1 VAKILITGAGG
12 FVGTWLT
19 QEFISSGHSVRAADL
34 PRADLSR
41 HQTMGA
47 VPVECDVTDL
57 QSMERAAEGVDIVV
71 HAAGIF
77 DLSAT
82 PELLWAVN
90 RDGARA
96 MAEVA
101 AEKGATRFVMI
112 SSTSVYGRNAIDV
125 DEDAPKNPTHDYD
138 RSKCAGEEAA
148 IAACEKHHLPITV
161 IRPTLI
167 YGPGGRY
174 GIANA
179 LALMALRS
187 QHGLA
192 KLPIAT
198 GGPCGHHVHVE
209 DVARAVVSLAT
220 DARAIGGIYNLAD
233 DSPLPAGELIRI
245 LGEATGVRITTPA
258 LPWWLTRFFG
268 LLKPILRRIFVK
280 ENSRLLH
287 MWQKLAD
294 KKELVVALQ
303 PRIDV
308 DWVDFMFLP
317 HSYDNRRLK
326 ALGFE
331 YRHPDVRV
339 GLRETVSWY
348 KENRW
353 LPSADAGELG

>member
-12 FVGTWLT
+12 FLGTWLT
-19 QEFISSGHSVRAADL
+19 KEFISSGHAVRASDL
-34 PRADLSR
+34 PGADLSQ
-41 HQTMGA
+41 HQNLGA
-47 VPVECDVTDL
+47 EPVECDVTEL
-57 QSMERAAEGVDIVV
+57 QTMERAAEGMDIVV

-77 DLSAT
+77 DLSASS
-82 PELLWAVN
+82 ELLWAVN

-101 AEKGATRFVMI
+101 AKKGATRFVMV
-112 SSTSVYGRNAIDV
+112 SSTSVYGRNIHDV
-125 DEDAPKNPTHDYD
+125 DEDAPKNPSHDYD

-148 IAACEKHHLPITV
+148 ILACANHGLPITV

-187 QHGLA
+187 QHGLSR
-192 KLPIAT
+192 LPIAR

-220 DARAIGGIYNLAD
+220 DERAKGGIYNLAD
-233 DSPLPAGELIRI
+233 DAPLPAGELVRI
-245 LGEATGVRITTPA
+245 LAEATGVRITTPA
-258 LPWWLTRFFG
+258 LPWWLTRCFG
-268 LLKPILRRIFVK
+268 LFKPILRRIFVK
-280 ENSRLLH
+280 ENSRLRH

-308 DWVDFMFLP
+308 DWVDFMFIH
-317 HSYDNRRLK
+317 HSYNNGRLK

-353 LPSADAGELG
+353 LPTSDVGELG